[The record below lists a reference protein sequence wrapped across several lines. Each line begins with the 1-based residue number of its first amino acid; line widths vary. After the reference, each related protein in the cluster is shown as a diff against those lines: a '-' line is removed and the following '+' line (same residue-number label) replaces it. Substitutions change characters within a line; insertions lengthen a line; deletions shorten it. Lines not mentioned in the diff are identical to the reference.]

1 MVRIGSALT
10 LTLVLPLL
18 LPAQASSP
26 KTVTAAEADS
36 HIVERIEPTV
46 PPLAKLAKVGG
57 KVRLHIAISPSGDV
71 SSVKAISGHP
81 LLVQS
86 AIETAKKWKYR
97 PFVEGGKPIPVE
109 TDVELDFPG
118 GMPEQERA
126 ARNRFYPAE
135 DECRALLNARRYAD
149 AERMCREAVE
159 ISNELPKD
167 VILERSHARALLA
180 NAIFGQRRFQEA
192 IPLYEEALAL
202 DEGYRKADDAD
213 LATDYANL
221 GGAYAVTGKL
231 AKADGLYATAV
242 STFEAAIQ
250 SLPQMKLNYTQR
262 LKRALDEYAQVKE
275 AEGQDE
281 AAGQL
286 RKKAA
291 GL

>member
-1 MVRIGSALT
+1 MVRAALALM
-10 LTLVLPLL
+10 LTLL
-18 LPAQASSP
+18 LPALLPAQGSSP

-36 HIVERIEPTV
+36 HIVKRTEPTI

-57 KVRLHIAISPSGDV
+57 KVRLHIAISSSGDV

-81 LLVQS
+81 LLIQS
-86 AIETAKKWKYR
+86 AIEAAKKWKYR
-97 PFVEGGKPIPVE
+97 PFVEGGKPVPVE

-118 GMPEQERA
+118 GMTEPDRA
-126 ARNRFYPAE
+126 AENRSYQAE
-135 DECRALLNARRYAD
+135 TECRGLLSQRKYVD
-149 AERMCREAVE
+149 AERKCREAVE
-159 ISNELPKD
+159 ISNELPKSL
-167 VILERSHARALLA
+167 ILERSHARALLA
-180 NAIFGQRRFQEA
+180 NAIFGQRRFLEA

-202 DEGYRKADDAD
+202 DKGYRKPDDAD

-221 GGAYAVTGKL
+221 GGAYAVTGEL

>member
-1 MVRIGSALT
+1 MVRYAQGLMLT
-10 LTLVLPLL
+10 LLLPPL
-18 LPAQASSP
+18 LPAQGSSP

-36 HIVERIEPTV
+36 HIVKRIEPTV

-57 KVRLHIAISPSGDV
+57 QVRLHIAISSSGDV
-71 SSVKAISGHP
+71 SSVRAISGHP
-81 LLVQS
+81 LLVES
-86 AIETAKKWKYR
+86 AIEATKKWKYR
-97 PFVEGGKPIPVE
+97 PFVEGGKPVPVE
-109 TDVELDFPG
+109 TEVELDFSN
-118 GMPEQERA
+118 GMAEQEST
-126 ARNRFYPAE
+126 ARNRFFPAE
-135 DECRALLNARRYAD
+135 KECRGLLSAGKYGD
-149 AERMCREAVE
+149 AERKCREAVE

-167 VILERSHARALLA
+167 VILERSEARALLA
-180 NAIFGQRRFQEA
+180 NAMFLQRRFREA

-202 DEGYRKADDAD
+202 DKAYLKPDDAD

-221 GGAYAVTGKL
+221 GRAYAMTGGL
-231 AKADGLYATAV
+231 PKADGLYSTAV

-250 SLPQMKLNYTQR
+250 SLPRMKENYTRR